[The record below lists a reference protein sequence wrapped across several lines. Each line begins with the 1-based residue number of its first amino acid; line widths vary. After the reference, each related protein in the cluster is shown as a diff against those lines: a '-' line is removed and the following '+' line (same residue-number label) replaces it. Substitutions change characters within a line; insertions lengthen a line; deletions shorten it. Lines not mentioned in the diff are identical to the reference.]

1 MGRIQPS
8 LAVNLFVGMLSYD
21 ENLFQSV
28 ERRLEEEFGPVDLTS
43 DIIPFN
49 FTDHYEKEMG
59 RSIRRKFIS
68 FERLIEPGRIA
79 PIKVFTNRMEEDFSK
94 MHFPVSRPINLDP
107 GYIGGGKLVLASTKD
122 NAHRIF
128 LGEGIYAE
136 VTSRYISGRFEPLP
150 WTYPD
155 YRTKEYLEFFSR
167 LRELYLD
174 KLKKQAVGT

>member
-1 MGRIQPS
+1 MGRIQPP

-43 DIIPFN
+43 DVILFN

-59 RSIRRKFIS
+59 RNIRRKFIS

-107 GYIGGGKLVLASTKD
+107 GYITSAKLVLATTKD
-122 NAHRIF
+122 YFHRIY
-128 LGEGIYAE
+128 LEKGIFAE
-136 VTSRYISGRFEPLP
+136 ITLCFRKGCFEAFE

-155 YRTKEYLEFFSR
+155 YRTKEYADIFNHIRR
-167 LRELYLD
+167 LYI
-174 KLKKQAVGT
+174 KKKDE

>member
-1 MGRIQPS
+1 
-8 LAVNLFVGMLSYD
+8 MLSYD

-43 DIIPFN
+43 DVIPFN

-59 RSIRRKFIS
+59 RNIRRKFIS

-107 GYIGGGKLVLASTKD
+107 GYIGGGKLVWPPQRTTPTAS
-122 NAHRIF
+122 F
-128 LGEGIYAE
+128 LEK
-136 VTSRYISGRFEPLP
+136 VSTQR
-150 WTYPD
+150 
-155 YRTKEYLEFFSR
+155 
-167 LRELYLD
+167 
-174 KLKKQAVGT
+174 